1 MSVFDD
7 LSKVPGRFLGL
18 VSFGGLVVIA
28 LAIGF
33 VTLFIVHQVS
43 LWISLDPER
52 AFHGAKRL
60 VGVYASGYDTT
71 ANIWNAFSEVLLIA
85 IPGWNAGVEYVVQPL
100 VFSALDVLSI
110 AFTHQPYGGVITEE
124 QVPFEGFVCPQDG
137 SLDKA
142 SEWCGKLSFYSSQ
155 LGVASGSTSSFV
167 GNSSVTLSTQTARRL
182 SEVTGNPVVG
192 VLDLSMLVD
201 AIQSL
206 LGAGIVLV
214 GTLSDVVF
222 HVAWTVLS
230 EVFETLFNLFIMAI
244 KSLAGAVMMLVR
256 SGVLT
261 TVIKLGMDLLI
272 VLLTDI
278 VIPYFLAYIQA
289 IMCIIDYTQVAGW
302 MTQMDC
308 SKFSPCLALHTPLS
322 VVHLTTACVRLAVER
337 TCFQE
342 GSDVFGEVFH
352 TFSSIPHIAYAI
364 QGVFMKLTNQNTG
377 QRYGSS
383 ASGGIDAP
391 EVDAGSTETPRTHV
405 CGQCFNCQVRAQPPP
420 RPPQPATHTHL
431 LQMVEYSTVQPTPT
445 ADTRAACHLHVTGHH
460 LRVCARRGEVP
471 RARGARVSNGR
482 TRLHRH
488 VRAPRLHAGP
498 HVGLGV
504 ADHVHA
510 PPSLQR
516 HHAAALRRQV

>member
-167 GNSSVTLSTQTARRL
+167 GNSTVTLSTQTARRL

-244 KSLAGAVMMLVR
+244 NSLAGAVMMLVR

-278 VIPYFLAYIQA
+278 VIPYFLAYTQA

-308 SKFSPCLALHTPLS
+308 I
-322 VVHLTTACVRLAVER
+322 ER

-405 CGQCFNCQVRAQPPP
+405 CGQCFNCQVRAQP
-420 RPPQPATHTHL
+420 RPHPTPATHT
-431 LQMVEYSTVQPTPT
+431 S
-445 ADTRAACHLHVTGHH
+445 
-460 LRVCARRGEVP
+460 
-471 RARGARVSNGR
+471 VSNGGIFYCSTSTTLMNSAVHGYVVPR
-482 TRLHRH
+482 GQPFISSLWIHTRLSSSSD
-488 VRAPRLHAGP
+488 AT
-498 HVGLGV
+498 
-504 ADHVHA
+504 
-510 PPSLQR
+510 
-516 HHAAALRRQV
+516 AA